1 MTGDKGCKSNHVAHA
16 QAACKLLKRE
26 AKKMKKIFNRVL
38 AAAVAV
44 PVAISQG
51 LLFTNA
57 DEAASSTKLTT
68 ADFLT
73 IEGCKT
79 SSDWGVDVETAIV
92 AAAGATGTIDFSAI
106 SAALPNQDNYY
117 VGVLNNILADS
128 GNATATVTADSK
140 LTVTGSFDASSWVS
154 DKLIPAV
161 KDKLK
166 EMGHDASDITVTLDA
181 ANLSGTYSASIDA
194 NDISTTKTFTNGEA
208 TIVTSDGT
216 SYKYTDYAAYLQT
229 VVDQLKASI
238 AQQLAA
244 NDITLTA
251 EEAAELDDLLTVR
264 ADNWTNKIENLLGKE
279 GEKKYDSINDLLA
292 AANKKNSHVPA
303 SLSEAAAYNAAA
315 DAAMSQ
321 INGIINQT
329 DVAIDITAQ
338 DVIDVLSQGYN
349 VVATADAEAGV
360 YDLTFNIPDD
370 QIDELTAALQEEQD
384 KVDPTKAVVNVT
396 SEKKVEVKA
405 TKDGTLFFDVTR
417 TFTNDLI
424 DKSLTTTTTAA
435 TTTTP
440 AGGTTTTTPA
450 GGTTTTTPAGGTTT
464 TTPAGGT
471 TTTTPAGGTTTTTPA
486 GGTTTTTDV
495 TTTTGVTTTGVTK
508 ISVVETKTGYY
519 FSEDTRTF
527 DPTALLKVVSVD
539 EEGNETDIT
548 ADVTF
553 GEDSAA
559 TPKSVY
565 ADTETYYAGTVDAY
579 YKGVKLDAAPTVYI
593 GVKGD
598 ADLNGK
604 VELSDATLALTYYT
618 EHSVNNAFYLT
629 SGTKTPEN
637 AELETLAYFLA
648 DINTESTVGEDVVG
662 TSTIELED
670 ATNILTY
677 YTEESV
683 NNNPKWATICKSLAD
698 HPIWGA
704 QIG

>member
-292 AANKKNSHVPA
+292 AANQKNSHVPA

-471 TTTTPAGGTTTTTPA
+471 TTTT
-486 GGTTTTTDV
+486 DV

-598 ADLNGK
+598 ADLNGR
-604 VELSDATLALTYYT
+604 VELSDATLALTYYA
-618 EHSVNNAFYLT
+618 EHAVNNDFYFTT
-629 SGTKTPEN
+629 SSADQPADEN
-637 AELETLAYFLA
+637 LETLAYFLT
-648 DINTESTVGEDVVG
+648 DINTESTAGKD
-662 TSTIELED
+662 SSDAAIELAD

-677 YTEESV
+677 YAEDAV
-683 NNNPKWATICKSLAD
+683 NNNPKWAEICDELAD

>member
-464 TTPAGGT
+464 TTPA
-471 TTTTPAGGTTTTTPA
+471 
-486 GGTTTTTDV
+486 
-495 TTTTGVTTTGVTK
+495 VTK

-539 EEGNETDIT
+539 EKGNETDIT

-553 GEDSAA
+553 GEDGAA

-565 ADTETYYAGTVDAY
+565 ADTETYYVGTVDAY

-598 ADLNGK
+598 ADLDGT
-604 VELSDATLALTYYT
+604 VGLEDATLALTYYS
-618 EHSVNNAFYLT
+618 EHAVSNAYYFTT
-629 SGTKTPEN
+629 SSATAPEN
-637 AELETLAYFLA
+637 VELETLAYFLA
-648 DINTESTVGEDVVG
+648 DINTESTAGADSADFV
-662 TSTIELED
+662 IELAD

-677 YTEESV
+677 YAEDAVKNE
-683 NNNPKWATICKSLAD
+683 PKWAAICDELAN

>member
-471 TTTTPAGGTTTTTPA
+471 TTTTPAGGTTTTT
-486 GGTTTTTDV
+486 DV

-553 GEDSAA
+553 GEDGAA

-579 YKGVKLDAAPTVYI
+579 YGDTVIATPTVYI

-683 NNNPKWATICKSLAD
+683 NNNPKWAEICKSLAD
-698 HPIWGA
+698 HPVWGA

>member
-1 MTGDKGCKSNHVAHA
+1 
-16 QAACKLLKRE
+16 
-26 AKKMKKIFNRVL
+26 MKKIFNRVL

-471 TTTTPAGGTTTTTPA
+471 TTTTPA
-486 GGTTTTTDV
+486 
-495 TTTTGVTTTGVTK
+495 VTK

-539 EEGNETDIT
+539 EKGNETDIT

-553 GEDSAA
+553 GEDGAA

-565 ADTETYYAGTVDAY
+565 ADTETYYVGTVDAY

-598 ADLNGK
+598 ADLDGT
-604 VELSDATLALTYYT
+604 VGLEDATLALTYYS
-618 EHSVNNAFYLT
+618 EHAVSNAYYFTT
-629 SGTKTPEN
+629 SSATAPEN
-637 AELETLAYFLA
+637 VELETLAYFLA
-648 DINTESTVGEDVVG
+648 DINTESTAGADSADFV
-662 TSTIELED
+662 IELAD

-677 YTEESV
+677 YAEDAVKNE
-683 NNNPKWATICKSLAD
+683 PKWAAICDELAN

>member
-1 MTGDKGCKSNHVAHA
+1 
-16 QAACKLLKRE
+16 
-26 AKKMKKIFNRVL
+26 MKKIFNRVL

-181 ANLSGTYSASIDA
+181 ANLSGTYSASINA

-486 GGTTTTTDV
+486 GGTTTTTPAGG
-495 TTTTGVTTTGVTK
+495 TTTTTPAVTK

-553 GEDSAA
+553 GEDGAA

-579 YKGVKLDAAPTVYI
+579 YGDTVIATPTVYI

-648 DINTESTVGEDVVG
+648 DINTESTAGEDVVG

-683 NNNPKWATICKSLAD
+683 NNNPKWAEICKSLAD
-698 HPIWGA
+698 HPVWGA

>member
-1 MTGDKGCKSNHVAHA
+1 
-16 QAACKLLKRE
+16 
-26 AKKMKKIFNRVL
+26 MKKIFNRVL

-464 TTPAGGT
+464 TT
-471 TTTTPAGGTTTTTPA
+471 
-486 GGTTTTTDV
+486 DV
-495 TTTTGVTTTGVTK
+495 TTTAVTTTTGVTK

-539 EEGNETDIT
+539 EKGNETDIT

-553 GEDSAA
+553 GEDGAA

-565 ADTETYYAGTVDAY
+565 ADTETYYVGTVDAY

-598 ADLNGK
+598 ADLDGT
-604 VELSDATLALTYYT
+604 VGLEDATLALTYYS
-618 EHSVNNAFYLT
+618 EHAVSNAYYFTT
-629 SGTKTPEN
+629 SSATAPEN
-637 AELETLAYFLA
+637 VELETLAYFLA
-648 DINTESTVGEDVVG
+648 DINTESTAGADSADFV
-662 TSTIELED
+662 IELAD

-677 YTEESV
+677 YAEDAVKNE
-683 NNNPKWATICKSLAD
+683 PKWAAICDELAN

>member
-486 GGTTTTTDV
+486 GGTTTTTPA
-495 TTTTGVTTTGVTK
+495 VTK

-553 GEDSAA
+553 GEDGAA

-579 YKGVKLDAAPTVYI
+579 YGDTVIATPTVYI

-683 NNNPKWATICKSLAD
+683 NNNPKWAEICKSLAD
-698 HPIWGA
+698 HPVWGA

>member
-450 GGTTTTTPAGGTTT
+450 
-464 TTPAGGT
+464 
-471 TTTTPAGGTTTTTPA
+471 
-486 GGTTTTTDV
+486 
-495 TTTTGVTTTGVTK
+495 VTK

-539 EEGNETDIT
+539 EKGNETDIT

-553 GEDSAA
+553 GEDGAA

-565 ADTETYYAGTVDAY
+565 ADTETYYVGTVDAY
-579 YKGVKLDAAPTVYI
+579 YGDTVIATPTVYI

-683 NNNPKWATICKSLAD
+683 NNNPKWAEICKSLAD
-698 HPIWGA
+698 HPVWGA

>member
-486 GGTTTTTDV
+486 GGTTTTTPA
-495 TTTTGVTTTGVTK
+495 VTK

-553 GEDSAA
+553 GEDGAA

-579 YKGVKLDAAPTVYI
+579 YGDTVIATPTVYI

-698 HPIWGA
+698 HPVWGA

>member
-1 MTGDKGCKSNHVAHA
+1 
-16 QAACKLLKRE
+16 
-26 AKKMKKIFNRVL
+26 MKKIFNRVL

-292 AANKKNSHVPA
+292 AANQKNSHVPA

-471 TTTTPAGGTTTTTPA
+471 TTTTPAGGTTTTT
-486 GGTTTTTDV
+486 DV

-579 YKGVKLDAAPTVYI
+579 YKGVKLDAAPAVYI

-598 ADLNGK
+598 ADLNGR
-604 VELSDATLALTYYT
+604 VELSDATLALTYYA
-618 EHSVNNAFYLT
+618 EHAVNNDFYFTT
-629 SGTKTPEN
+629 SSADQPADEN
-637 AELETLAYFLA
+637 LETLAYFLT
-648 DINTESTVGEDVVG
+648 DINTESTAGKD
-662 TSTIELED
+662 SSDAAIELAD

-677 YTEESV
+677 YAEDAV
-683 NNNPKWATICKSLAD
+683 NNNPKWAEICDELAD

>member
-1 MTGDKGCKSNHVAHA
+1 
-16 QAACKLLKRE
+16 
-26 AKKMKKIFNRVL
+26 MKKIFNRVL

-464 TTPAGGT
+464 TTPA
-471 TTTTPAGGTTTTTPA
+471 
-486 GGTTTTTDV
+486 
-495 TTTTGVTTTGVTK
+495 VTK

-539 EEGNETDIT
+539 EKGNETDIT

-553 GEDSAA
+553 GEDGAA

-565 ADTETYYAGTVDAY
+565 ADTETYYVGTVDAY

-598 ADLNGK
+598 ADLDGT
-604 VELSDATLALTYYT
+604 VGLEDATLALTYYS
-618 EHSVNNAFYLT
+618 EHAVSNAYYFTT
-629 SGTKTPEN
+629 SSATAPEN
-637 AELETLAYFLA
+637 VELETLAYFLA
-648 DINTESTVGEDVVG
+648 DINTESTAGADSADLV
-662 TSTIELED
+662 IELAD

-677 YTEESV
+677 YAEDAVKNE
-683 NNNPKWATICKSLAD
+683 PKWAAICDELAN

>member
-486 GGTTTTTDV
+486 GGTTTTTPA
-495 TTTTGVTTTGVTK
+495 VTK

-553 GEDSAA
+553 GEDGAA

-565 ADTETYYAGTVDAY
+565 ADTENYYAGTVDAY
-579 YKGVKLDAAPTVYI
+579 YGDTVIATPTVYI

-604 VELSDATLALTYYT
+604 VELSDATLALTYYA
-618 EHSVNNAFYLT
+618 EHAVNNDFYFTT
-629 SGTKTPEN
+629 SSADQPADEN
-637 AELETLAYFLA
+637 LETLAYFLT
-648 DINTESTVGEDVVG
+648 DINTESTAGKD
-662 TSTIELED
+662 SSDAAIELAD

-677 YTEESV
+677 YAEESV
-683 NNNPKWATICKSLAD
+683 NNNPKWATICKSLTD
-698 HPIWGA
+698 HPVWGA

>member
-1 MTGDKGCKSNHVAHA
+1 
-16 QAACKLLKRE
+16 
-26 AKKMKKIFNRVL
+26 MKKIFNRVL

-486 GGTTTTTDV
+486 GGTTTTTPAGG
-495 TTTTGVTTTGVTK
+495 TTTTTPAVTK
-508 ISVVETKTGYY
+508 ISVVLKDAGFY
-519 FSEDTRTF
+519 FSEDNREF
-527 DPTALLKVVSVD
+527 DPADLIESVVSID
-539 EEGNETDIT
+539 AEGKTTNIDVSKIT
-548 ADVTF
+548 F
-553 GEDSAA
+553 KGA
-559 TPKSVY
+559 TPKSTY
-565 ADTETYYAGTVDAY
+565 AETEKYFVGTVDAY
-579 YKGVKLDAAPTVYI
+579 YGDEVVATPTVYI

>member
-1 MTGDKGCKSNHVAHA
+1 
-16 QAACKLLKRE
+16 
-26 AKKMKKIFNRVL
+26 MKKIFNRVL

-486 GGTTTTTDV
+486 GGTTTTTPAGG
-495 TTTTGVTTTGVTK
+495 TTTTTPAVTK

-553 GEDSAA
+553 GEDHAA

-579 YKGVKLDAAPTVYI
+579 YGDTVIATPTVYI

>member
-471 TTTTPAGGTTTTTPA
+471 TTTTPAGGTTTTT
-486 GGTTTTTDV
+486 DV

-598 ADLNGK
+598 ADLNGR
-604 VELSDATLALTYYT
+604 VELSDATLALTYYA
-618 EHSVNNAFYLT
+618 EHAVNNDFYFTT
-629 SGTKTPEN
+629 SSADQPADEN
-637 AELETLAYFLA
+637 LETLAYFLT
-648 DINTESTVGEDVVG
+648 DINTESTAGKD
-662 TSTIELED
+662 SSDAAIELAD

-677 YTEESV
+677 YAEDAV
-683 NNNPKWATICKSLAD
+683 NNNPKWAEICDELAD

>member
-450 GGTTTTTPAGGTTT
+450 
-464 TTPAGGT
+464 
-471 TTTTPAGGTTTTTPA
+471 
-486 GGTTTTTDV
+486 
-495 TTTTGVTTTGVTK
+495 VTK

-539 EEGNETDIT
+539 EKGNETDIT

-553 GEDSAA
+553 GEDGAA

-565 ADTETYYAGTVDAY
+565 ADTETYYVGTVDAY

-698 HPIWGA
+698 HPVWGA

>member
-464 TTPAGGT
+464 TTPA
-471 TTTTPAGGTTTTTPA
+471 
-486 GGTTTTTDV
+486 
-495 TTTTGVTTTGVTK
+495 VTK

-553 GEDSAA
+553 GEDGAA

-579 YKGVKLDAAPTVYI
+579 YGDTVIATPTVYI

-683 NNNPKWATICKSLAD
+683 NNNPKWAEICKSLAD
-698 HPIWGA
+698 HPVWGA

>member
-471 TTTTPAGGTTTTTPA
+471 TTTTPA
-486 GGTTTTTDV
+486 
-495 TTTTGVTTTGVTK
+495 VTK

-539 EEGNETDIT
+539 EKGNETDIT

-553 GEDSAA
+553 GEDGAA

-565 ADTETYYAGTVDAY
+565 ADTETYYVGTVDAY

-598 ADLNGK
+598 ADLDGT
-604 VELSDATLALTYYT
+604 VGLEDATLALTYYS
-618 EHSVNNAFYLT
+618 EHAVSNAYYFTT
-629 SGTKTPEN
+629 SSATAPEN
-637 AELETLAYFLA
+637 VELETLAYFLA
-648 DINTESTVGEDVVG
+648 DINTESTAGADSADFV
-662 TSTIELED
+662 IELAD

-677 YTEESV
+677 YAEDAVKNE
-683 NNNPKWATICKSLAD
+683 PKWAAICDELAN

>member
-486 GGTTTTTDV
+486 
-495 TTTTGVTTTGVTK
+495 VTK

-539 EEGNETDIT
+539 EKGNETDIT

-553 GEDSAA
+553 GEDGAA

-565 ADTETYYAGTVDAY
+565 ADTETYYVGTVDAY

-698 HPIWGA
+698 HPVWGA

>member
-1 MTGDKGCKSNHVAHA
+1 
-16 QAACKLLKRE
+16 
-26 AKKMKKIFNRVL
+26 MKKIFNRVL

-471 TTTTPAGGTTTTTPA
+471 TTTT
-486 GGTTTTTDV
+486 DV
-495 TTTTGVTTTGVTK
+495 TTTAVTTTTGVTK

-539 EEGNETDIT
+539 EKGNETDIT

-553 GEDSAA
+553 GEDGAA

-565 ADTETYYAGTVDAY
+565 ADTETYYVGTVDAY

-598 ADLNGK
+598 ADLDGT
-604 VELSDATLALTYYT
+604 VGLEDATLALTYYS
-618 EHSVNNAFYLT
+618 EHAVSNAYYFTT
-629 SGTKTPEN
+629 SSATAPEN
-637 AELETLAYFLA
+637 VELETLAYFLA
-648 DINTESTVGEDVVG
+648 DINTESTAGADSADLV
-662 TSTIELED
+662 IELAD

-677 YTEESV
+677 YAEDAVKNE
-683 NNNPKWATICKSLAD
+683 PKWAAICDELAN

>member
-464 TTPAGGT
+464 TT
-471 TTTTPAGGTTTTTPA
+471 
-486 GGTTTTTDV
+486 DV
-495 TTTTGVTTTGVTK
+495 TTTAVTTTTGVTK

-539 EEGNETDIT
+539 EKGNETDIT

-553 GEDSAA
+553 GEDGAA

-565 ADTETYYAGTVDAY
+565 ADTETYYVGTVDAY

-598 ADLNGK
+598 ADLDGT
-604 VELSDATLALTYYT
+604 VGLEDATLALTYYS
-618 EHSVNNAFYLT
+618 EHAVSNAYYFTT
-629 SGTKTPEN
+629 SSATAPEN
-637 AELETLAYFLA
+637 VELETLAYFLA
-648 DINTESTVGEDVVG
+648 DINTESTAGADSADFV
-662 TSTIELED
+662 IELAD

-677 YTEESV
+677 YAEDAVKNE
-683 NNNPKWATICKSLAD
+683 PKWAAICDELAN

>member
-1 MTGDKGCKSNHVAHA
+1 
-16 QAACKLLKRE
+16 
-26 AKKMKKIFNRVL
+26 MKKIFNRVL

-486 GGTTTTTDV
+486 GGTTTTTPA
-495 TTTTGVTTTGVTK
+495 VTK

-553 GEDSAA
+553 GEDHAA

-579 YKGVKLDAAPTVYI
+579 YGDTVIATPTVYI

-637 AELETLAYFLA
+637 AELEILAYFLA

-683 NNNPKWATICKSLAD
+683 NNNPKWAEICKSLAD
-698 HPIWGA
+698 HPVWGA

>member
-1 MTGDKGCKSNHVAHA
+1 
-16 QAACKLLKRE
+16 
-26 AKKMKKIFNRVL
+26 MKKIFNRVL

-450 GGTTTTTPAGGTTT
+450 
-464 TTPAGGT
+464 
-471 TTTTPAGGTTTTTPA
+471 
-486 GGTTTTTDV
+486 
-495 TTTTGVTTTGVTK
+495 VTK

-539 EEGNETDIT
+539 EKGNETDIT

-553 GEDSAA
+553 GEDGAA

-598 ADLNGK
+598 ADLDGT
-604 VELSDATLALTYYT
+604 VGLEDATLALTYYS
-618 EHSVNNAFYLT
+618 EHAVSNAYYFTT
-629 SGTKTPEN
+629 SSATAPEN
-637 AELETLAYFLA
+637 VELETLAYFLA
-648 DINTESTVGEDVVG
+648 DINTESTAGADSADLV
-662 TSTIELED
+662 IELAD

-677 YTEESV
+677 YAEDAVKNE
-683 NNNPKWATICKSLAD
+683 PKWAAICDELAN

>member
-1 MTGDKGCKSNHVAHA
+1 
-16 QAACKLLKRE
+16 
-26 AKKMKKIFNRVL
+26 
-38 AAAVAV
+38 
-44 PVAISQG
+44 
-51 LLFTNA
+51 
-57 DEAASSTKLTT
+57 
-68 ADFLT
+68 
-73 IEGCKT
+73 
-79 SSDWGVDVETAIV
+79 
-92 AAAGATGTIDFSAI
+92 
-106 SAALPNQDNYY
+106 
-117 VGVLNNILADS
+117 
-128 GNATATVTADSK
+128 
-140 LTVTGSFDASSWVS
+140 
-154 DKLIPAV
+154 
-161 KDKLK
+161 
-166 EMGHDASDITVTLDA
+166 MGHDASDITVTLDA

-471 TTTTPAGGTTTTTPA
+471 TTTTPAGGTTTTT
-486 GGTTTTTDV
+486 DV

-553 GEDSAA
+553 GEDHAA

-579 YKGVKLDAAPTVYI
+579 YGDTVIATPTVYI

-598 ADLNGK
+598 ADLDGT
-604 VELSDATLALTYYT
+604 VGLEDATLALTYYS
-618 EHSVNNAFYLT
+618 EHAVSNAYYFTT
-629 SGTKTPEN
+629 SSATAPEN
-637 AELETLAYFLA
+637 VELETLAYFLA
-648 DINTESTVGEDVVG
+648 DINTESTAGADSADLV
-662 TSTIELED
+662 IELAD

-677 YTEESV
+677 YAEDAVKNE
-683 NNNPKWATICKSLAD
+683 PKWAAICDELAN

>member
-464 TTPAGGT
+464 TTPA
-471 TTTTPAGGTTTTTPA
+471 
-486 GGTTTTTDV
+486 
-495 TTTTGVTTTGVTK
+495 VTK

-553 GEDSAA
+553 GEDGAA

-565 ADTETYYAGTVDAY
+565 ADTETYYVGTVDAY

-598 ADLNGK
+598 ADLDGT
-604 VELSDATLALTYYT
+604 VGLEDATLALTYYS
-618 EHSVNNAFYLT
+618 EHAVSNAYYFTT
-629 SGTKTPEN
+629 SSATAPEN
-637 AELETLAYFLA
+637 VELETLAYFLA
-648 DINTESTVGEDVVG
+648 DINTESTAGADSADLV
-662 TSTIELED
+662 IELAD

-677 YTEESV
+677 YAEDAVKNE
-683 NNNPKWATICKSLAD
+683 PKWAAICDELAN

>member
-471 TTTTPAGGTTTTTPA
+471 TTTTPAGGTTTTT
-486 GGTTTTTDV
+486 DV
-495 TTTTGVTTTGVTK
+495 TTTTGVTK

-598 ADLNGK
+598 ADLNGR
-604 VELSDATLALTYYT
+604 VELSDATLALTYYA
-618 EHSVNNAFYLT
+618 EHAVNNDFYFTT
-629 SGTKTPEN
+629 SSADQPADEN
-637 AELETLAYFLA
+637 LETLAYFLT
-648 DINTESTVGEDVVG
+648 DINTESTAGKD
-662 TSTIELED
+662 SSDAAIELAD

-677 YTEESV
+677 YAEDAV
-683 NNNPKWATICKSLAD
+683 NNNPKWAEICDELAD

>member
-1 MTGDKGCKSNHVAHA
+1 
-16 QAACKLLKRE
+16 
-26 AKKMKKIFNRVL
+26 MKKIFNRVL

-471 TTTTPAGGTTTTTPA
+471 TTTTPAGGTTTTT
-486 GGTTTTTDV
+486 DV

-553 GEDSAA
+553 GEDGAA

-579 YKGVKLDAAPTVYI
+579 YGDTVIATPTVYI

-683 NNNPKWATICKSLAD
+683 NNNPKWAEICKSLAD
-698 HPIWGA
+698 HPVWGA

>member
-471 TTTTPAGGTTTTTPA
+471 TTTTPA
-486 GGTTTTTDV
+486 
-495 TTTTGVTTTGVTK
+495 VTK

-539 EEGNETDIT
+539 EKGNETDIT

-553 GEDSAA
+553 GEDGAA

-565 ADTETYYAGTVDAY
+565 ADTETYYVGTVDAY

-698 HPIWGA
+698 HPVWGA

>member
-1 MTGDKGCKSNHVAHA
+1 
-16 QAACKLLKRE
+16 
-26 AKKMKKIFNRVL
+26 MKKIFNRVL

-471 TTTTPAGGTTTTTPA
+471 TTTTPAGGTTTTT
-486 GGTTTTTDV
+486 DV
-495 TTTTGVTTTGVTK
+495 TTTAVTTTTGVTK

-539 EEGNETDIT
+539 EKGNETDIT

-553 GEDSAA
+553 GEDGAA

>member
-486 GGTTTTTDV
+486 GGTTTTTPAGG
-495 TTTTGVTTTGVTK
+495 TTTTTPAVTK

-539 EEGNETDIT
+539 EKGNETDIT

-553 GEDSAA
+553 GEDGAA

-565 ADTETYYAGTVDAY
+565 ADTETYYVGTVDAY
-579 YKGVKLDAAPTVYI
+579 YGDTVIATPTVYI

-683 NNNPKWATICKSLAD
+683 NNNPKWAEICKSLAD
-698 HPIWGA
+698 HPVWGA

>member
-486 GGTTTTTDV
+486 GGTTTTTPAGG
-495 TTTTGVTTTGVTK
+495 TTTTTPAVTK
-508 ISVVETKTGYY
+508 ISVVLKDAGFY
-519 FSEDTRTF
+519 FSEDNREF
-527 DPTALLKVVSVD
+527 DPADLIESVVSID
-539 EEGNETDIT
+539 AEGKTTNIDVSKIT
-548 ADVTF
+548 F
-553 GEDSAA
+553 KGA
-559 TPKSVY
+559 TPKSTY
-565 ADTETYYAGTVDAY
+565 AETEKYFVGTVDAY
-579 YKGVKLDAAPTVYI
+579 YGDEVVATPTVYI

-648 DINTESTVGEDVVG
+648 DINTESTVGEDAVG

-698 HPIWGA
+698 HPVWGA

>member
-292 AANKKNSHVPA
+292 AANQKNSHVPA

-471 TTTTPAGGTTTTTPA
+471 TTTTPAGGTTTTT
-486 GGTTTTTDV
+486 DV

-598 ADLNGK
+598 ADLNGR
-604 VELSDATLALTYYT
+604 VELSDATLALTYYA
-618 EHSVNNAFYLT
+618 EHVVNNDFYFTT
-629 SGTKTPEN
+629 SSADQPADEN
-637 AELETLAYFLA
+637 LETLAYFLT
-648 DINTESTVGEDVVG
+648 DINTESTAGKD
-662 TSTIELED
+662 SSDAAIELAD

-677 YTEESV
+677 YAEDAV
-683 NNNPKWATICKSLAD
+683 NNNPKWAEICDELAD

>member
-440 AGGTTTTTPA
+440 AGGTTTTT
-450 GGTTTTTPAGGTTT
+450 
-464 TTPAGGT
+464 
-471 TTTTPAGGTTTTTPA
+471 
-486 GGTTTTTDV
+486 DV

>member
-1 MTGDKGCKSNHVAHA
+1 
-16 QAACKLLKRE
+16 
-26 AKKMKKIFNRVL
+26 MKKIFNRVL

-471 TTTTPAGGTTTTTPA
+471 TTTT
-486 GGTTTTTDV
+486 DV
-495 TTTTGVTTTGVTK
+495 TTTAVTTTTGVTK

-539 EEGNETDIT
+539 EKGNETDIT

-553 GEDSAA
+553 GEDGAA

-565 ADTETYYAGTVDAY
+565 ADTETYYVGTVDAY

-598 ADLNGK
+598 ADLDGT
-604 VELSDATLALTYYT
+604 VGLEDATLALTYYS
-618 EHSVNNAFYLT
+618 EHAVSNAYYFTT
-629 SGTKTPEN
+629 SSATAPEN
-637 AELETLAYFLA
+637 VELETLAYFLA
-648 DINTESTVGEDVVG
+648 DINTESTAGADSADFV
-662 TSTIELED
+662 IELAD

-677 YTEESV
+677 YAEDAVKNE
-683 NNNPKWATICKSLAD
+683 PKWAAICDELAN

>member
-464 TTPAGGT
+464 TTPA
-471 TTTTPAGGTTTTTPA
+471 
-486 GGTTTTTDV
+486 
-495 TTTTGVTTTGVTK
+495 VTK

-553 GEDSAA
+553 GEDGAA

-579 YKGVKLDAAPTVYI
+579 YGDTVIATPTVYI

-698 HPIWGA
+698 HPVWGA

>member
-450 GGTTTTTPAGGTTT
+450 
-464 TTPAGGT
+464 
-471 TTTTPAGGTTTTTPA
+471 
-486 GGTTTTTDV
+486 
-495 TTTTGVTTTGVTK
+495 VTK

-539 EEGNETDIT
+539 EKGNETDIT

-553 GEDSAA
+553 GEDGAA

-579 YKGVKLDAAPTVYI
+579 YKGVKLDATPTVYI

-598 ADLNGK
+598 ADLDGT
-604 VELSDATLALTYYT
+604 VGLEDATLALTYYS
-618 EHSVNNAFYLT
+618 EHAVSNAYYFTT
-629 SGTKTPEN
+629 SSATAPEN
-637 AELETLAYFLA
+637 VELETLAYFLA
-648 DINTESTVGEDVVG
+648 DINTESTAGADSADLV
-662 TSTIELED
+662 IELAD

-677 YTEESV
+677 YAEDAVKNE
-683 NNNPKWATICKSLAD
+683 PKWAAICDELAN

>member
-486 GGTTTTTDV
+486 GGTTTTTPAGG
-495 TTTTGVTTTGVTK
+495 TTTTTPAVTK

-553 GEDSAA
+553 GEDHAA

-579 YKGVKLDAAPTVYI
+579 YGDTVIATPTVYI

-637 AELETLAYFLA
+637 AELEILAYFLA

-683 NNNPKWATICKSLAD
+683 NNNPKWAEICKSLAD
-698 HPIWGA
+698 HPVWGA

>member
-486 GGTTTTTDV
+486 GGTTTTTPAGG
-495 TTTTGVTTTGVTK
+495 TTTTTPAVTK

-553 GEDSAA
+553 GEDHAA

-579 YKGVKLDAAPTVYI
+579 YGDTVIATPTVYI

-698 HPIWGA
+698 HPVWGA

>member
-1 MTGDKGCKSNHVAHA
+1 
-16 QAACKLLKRE
+16 
-26 AKKMKKIFNRVL
+26 MKKIFNRVL

-166 EMGHDASDITVTLDA
+166 EIGHDASDITVTLDA

-464 TTPAGGT
+464 TT
-471 TTTTPAGGTTTTTPA
+471 
-486 GGTTTTTDV
+486 DV
-495 TTTTGVTTTGVTK
+495 TTTAVTTTTGVTK

-539 EEGNETDIT
+539 EKGNETDIT

-553 GEDSAA
+553 GEDGAA

-565 ADTETYYAGTVDAY
+565 ADTETYYVGTVDAY

-598 ADLNGK
+598 ADLDGT
-604 VELSDATLALTYYT
+604 VGLEDATLALTYYS
-618 EHSVNNAFYLT
+618 EHAVSNAYYFTT
-629 SGTKTPEN
+629 SSATAPEN
-637 AELETLAYFLA
+637 VELETLAYFLA
-648 DINTESTVGEDVVG
+648 DINTESTAGADSADFV
-662 TSTIELED
+662 IELAD

-677 YTEESV
+677 YAEDAVKNE
-683 NNNPKWATICKSLAD
+683 PKWAAICDELAN

>member
-1 MTGDKGCKSNHVAHA
+1 
-16 QAACKLLKRE
+16 
-26 AKKMKKIFNRVL
+26 MKKIFNRVL

-486 GGTTTTTDV
+486 GGTTTTTPAGG
-495 TTTTGVTTTGVTK
+495 TTTTTPAVTK

-539 EEGNETDIT
+539 EKGNETDIT

-553 GEDSAA
+553 GEDGAA

-565 ADTETYYAGTVDAY
+565 ADTETYYVGTVDAY

-698 HPIWGA
+698 HPVWGA